1 MRCCSSLWFAEVCI
15 TIQYPFARQKACML
29 VISRKTTWS
38 TSSLL
43 SARYPFQTTQIALN
57 QPIESSRIS
66 LLQDVEW
73 RKPPR
78 KLTMPCEIAWIQR
91 NHCYRDPM
99 ITMVL
104 GLDKSTGVA
113 RSSHE
118 AGEKNIKPS
127 KTVASMGNRR
137 LHGIRNKRAK

>member
-1 MRCCSSLWFAEVCI
+1 
-15 TIQYPFARQKACML
+15 
-29 VISRKTTWS
+29 
-38 TSSLL
+38 
-43 SARYPFQTTQIALN
+43 
-57 QPIESSRIS
+57 
-66 LLQDVEW
+66 
-73 RKPPR
+73 
-78 KLTMPCEIAWIQR
+78 
-91 NHCYRDPM
+91 M